1 MMKNIKDEAVKLEIK
16 SKQLQIAELKKMSS
30 IMDTKKTIQKLQIEI
45 DNLML

>member
-1 MMKNIKDEAVKLEIK
+1 MKNIKDEAVKLEIK

>member
-1 MMKNIKDEAVKLEIK
+1 MKNIKDEAVKLEIK
-16 SKQLQIAELKKMSS
+16 SKRLQIAELKKMSS